1 MNKIVCEIRIYPK
14 LKKKDSKM
22 HRLLD
27 WLRRGR
33 GSDEVFLPIADAL
46 LKPLI

>member
-22 HRLLD
+22 LRMII

-33 GSDEVFLPIADAL
+33 GSDKVFIPIADAL